1 MNIVIPRAAS
11 VAKNILRHMRYM
23 QENCFMA
30 AKVRTLYSCCEV
42 RTYLS
47 LI

>member
-30 AKVRTLYSCCEV
+30 AKVQTVVVKCAL
-42 RTYLS
+42 T
-47 LI
+47 